1 MKLAIYTTQILS
13 RSSNSIVHC
22 QQLKNLT
29 GSSLQDK
36 KEVLGTVKEYPQG
49 LLRER

>member
-22 QQLKNLT
+22 QLKNLT

-36 KEVLGTVKEYPQG
+36 KEVLGNVKEYPQG